1 MPRTRIILDVDTGT
15 DDALAIAYA
24 VAHPELDLAAVT
36 CVAGNTSLSQVVI
49 NTHKVLDAAGAPDV
63 PVAAGAAKP
72 LLEPTRAATHFHGLD
87 GLGDLALP
95 ASARTPSPHGAIE
108 LLRRTIMESPE
119 PVTLVGLAPQTNLAL
134 LISQHPEVIDNLAR
148 IVFMGGAVGMG
159 NATAVAEF
167 NVWHDPEAAAMVINS
182 GLPIT
187 MYGLDVYFRLRIAEQ
202 LSTTWTTSPHP
213 AIRMAGALLHR
224 RRPLADGTQ
233 EHYTGMIGDAGAL
246 IMITNPNLFTTKTLP
261 TQINLTGLGRG
272 QTIVDQRTV
281 AGEDLAHALQP
292 QWPLVTV
299 ALDLDEQATADKF
312 ATVIEQLKT

>member
-1 MPRTRIILDVDTGT
+1 
-15 DDALAIAYA
+15 
-24 VAHPELDLAAVT
+24 
-36 CVAGNTSLSQVVI
+36 
-49 NTHKVLDAAGAPDV
+49 
-63 PVAAGAAKP
+63 
-72 LLEPTRAATHFHGLD
+72 
-87 GLGDLALP
+87 
-95 ASARTPSPHGAIE
+95 
-108 LLRRTIMESPE
+108 MESPE

-134 LISQHPEVIDNLAR
+134 LISQHPEVIDNLDR

-202 LSTTWTTSPHP
+202 LSTTWTASPHP

-246 IMITNPNLFTTKTLP
+246 IMITNPNLFTTRTLP

-281 AGEDLAHALQP
+281 AGEDLAHDLQP

-299 ALDLDEQATADKF
+299 ALDLDEQATAHKF